1 LVWVNFQ
8 ISAWCGKKESTV
20 ILILISIL
28 AAINTVAAVC
38 LTFYGLNAY
47 WLTAVHGRPPSRRK
61 QIAFVRKSRP
71 LPPDIREYQTAQAA
85 IATSRNLRAITVNNF
100 DDHSF
105 GNFDQFR
112 LDLPQHQAAN
122 YAIAP
127 NAAPNVVPNID
138 HNDYWPIVTIQLPIF
153 NERYVSQRLV
163 DAVCALD
170 YPRDRMQIQVLD
182 DSTDDTQEIL
192 RETVATYQSQGLW
205 IEYIHRVNRSG
216 FKAGALQAAMSM
228 VAANYIAIFDADFIP
243 SSHWLKD
250 AMRHYVENPHGKVAV
265 VQTRWGHINS
275 EYSLLTKLQATGLD
289 GHFAIEQQARA
300 NNGYFLNFNGTAGIW
315 NRQAIIDAGGWHA
328 DTLAEDMDLSYRAQL
343 KGWQIIY
350 DNNIV
355 APAELPVAIA
365 AFKLQQFRWA
375 KGGIQCAK
383 KLLRQIWG
391 AKIRLGAK
399 IQATFH
405 MTGYA
410 SYPLML
416 LLIVTSMPLL
426 LAIEPH
432 PTGVIAKITD
442 VLISQPSSSIT
453 WQNSLGGFWSTLML
467 SATFGPPFLYLN
479 AQRRIYPQSW
489 FRRLGRIICLVMLGP
504 GLSWSNTRAVFAGL
518 FNTGANFRRTPKFAI
533 KNKSDR
539 WQNKAY
545 KIPLDLN
552 AVIEIGLCAYSAI
565 CCAIALY
572 KGMYMTVPFMAL
584 YAISYGYVGGLTF
597 WQSWQSRD

>member
-1 LVWVNFQ
+1 M
-8 ISAWCGKKESTV
+8 
-20 ILILISIL
+20 
-28 AAINTVAAVC
+28 AAVC

-47 WLTAVHGRPPSRRK
+47 WLTAVHGRSPSRRK
-61 QIAFVRKSRP
+61 QIAFVRRSRF
-71 LPPDIREYQTAQAA
+71 DRKYQTAQPA
-85 IATSRNLRAITVNNF
+85 IATSRNLGAIAVNNF
-100 DDHSF
+100 DDHFDDNSF
-105 GNFDQFR
+105 GNFEQFR
-112 LDLPQHQAAN
+112 LELQHHQSNN

-127 NAAPNVVPNID
+127 NIAPNIAHD
-138 HNDYWPIVTIQLPIF
+138 IAHDEQLPIVTIQLPIF

-192 RETVATYQSQGLW
+192 RETVAAYQSQGLW
-205 IEYIHRVNRSG
+205 IEYIHRENRSG
-216 FKAGALQAAMSM
+216 FKAGALQAAMPT

-243 SSHWLKD
+243 SGNWLKD
-250 AMRHYVENPHGKVAV
+250 AIHHYVENPHAKVAV

-350 DNNIV
+350 DNSIV

-383 KLLRQIWG
+383 KLLGQIWG
-391 AKIRLGAK
+391 EKIRLGAK

-410 SYPLML
+410 TYPLML
-416 LLIVTSMPLL
+416 LLILTSLPLL
-426 LAIEPH
+426 LAID
-432 PTGVIAKITD
+432 IAQPRP
-442 VLISQPSSSIT
+442 ISRAIATNIAPNIVNNLANHPSSSIT
-453 WQNSLGGFWSTLML
+453 WQNSLGSFWSTLML

-489 FRRLGRIICLVMLGP
+489 HRRLGRIIFLVMLGP

-518 FNTGANFRRTPKFAI
+518 CNTGANFRRTPKFAI
-533 KNKSDR
+533 KNKGDR

-552 AVIEIGLCAYSAI
+552 AAIEIGLCAYSAI